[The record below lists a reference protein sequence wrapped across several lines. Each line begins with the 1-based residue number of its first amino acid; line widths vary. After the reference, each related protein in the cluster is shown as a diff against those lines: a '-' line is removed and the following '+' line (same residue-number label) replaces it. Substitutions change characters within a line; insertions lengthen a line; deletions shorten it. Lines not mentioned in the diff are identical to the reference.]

1 LPHRQLQIAGVDR
14 KFERRPI
21 MRFLA
26 SLTLA
31 NAAESQRRMREMAER
46 DRQVRGHPRRRR
58 G

>member
-1 LPHRQLQIAGVDR
+1 
-14 KFERRPI
+14 

-31 NAAESQRRMREMAER
+31 NAAESRRRMRKMAER
-46 DRQVRGHPRRRR
+46 DRQVRGHPRRHR

>member
-1 LPHRQLQIAGVDR
+1 
-14 KFERRPI
+14 

-31 NAAESQRRMREMAER
+31 SAAESQRRMREMAER
-46 DRQVRGHPRRRR
+46 DRQVRDHPRRRR

>member
-1 LPHRQLQIAGVDR
+1 
-14 KFERRPI
+14 

-46 DRQVRGHPRRRR
+46 DRWVRGHPRRQRH
-58 G
+58 